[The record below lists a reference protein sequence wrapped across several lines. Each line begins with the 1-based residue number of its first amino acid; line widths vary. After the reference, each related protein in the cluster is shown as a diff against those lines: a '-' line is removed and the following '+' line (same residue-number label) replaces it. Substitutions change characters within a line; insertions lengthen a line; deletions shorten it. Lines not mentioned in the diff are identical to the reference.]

1 MEITANEEWKKK
13 KGKKILILKSSNL
26 CITDFFFLI

>member
-1 MEITANEEWKKK
+1 MEITANEEWKK